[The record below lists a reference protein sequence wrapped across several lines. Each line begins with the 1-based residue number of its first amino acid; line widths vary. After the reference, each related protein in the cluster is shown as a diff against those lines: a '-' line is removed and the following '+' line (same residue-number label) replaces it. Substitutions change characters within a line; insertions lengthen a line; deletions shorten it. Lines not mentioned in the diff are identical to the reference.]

1 MKTVKE
7 YLALDWHQVI
17 EGVNDEDG
25 KSYRLT
31 IPLLPD
37 FAVYGSLK
45 DIDERFAEAL
55 ESHLAG
61 YLAVGK
67 VIPEPLTIGPAVQ
80 EQSDDTGSAG
90 GTNTVTQSDLVAA

>member
-1 MKTVKE
+1 MKTLRE

-17 EGVNDEDG
+17 EAVNEEDG

-37 FAVYGSLK
+37 FAVYGSLQE
-45 DIDERFAEAL
+45 IGERFPEAL
-55 ESHLAG
+55 ESHIAG

-67 VIPEPLTIGPAVQ
+67 VIPEPLTLGPAVQ
-80 EQSDDTGSAG
+80 EKSEDTGSAG
-90 GTNTVTQSDLVAA
+90 GKTNVGESDLVAA